1 MKTKKTDYLML
12 ALMTDK
18 PVNFNLQV
26 QSFNALITFY
36 SKAMG
41 TNLGEPY
48 KKMESKRMASILA
61 KAIIS
66 KKLEPGMESK
76 AIDMIKRI
84 GY

>member
-18 PVNFNLQV
+18 PITFNLQV

-48 KKMESKRMASILA
+48 KNMEYKRMASILA

>member
-1 MKTKKTDYLML
+1 MKTKKTDYLKL
-12 ALMTDK
+12 AIMTDK

-26 QSFNALITFY
+26 PSFNALVTFY
-36 SKAMG
+36 SKPMG
-41 TNLGEPY
+41 SNLGEPY
-48 KKMESKRMASILA
+48 KNMESKRIASILA

-66 KKLEPGMESK
+66 KKLEPSMEVK

>member
-1 MKTKKTDYLML
+1 MKTKKTDYLKL
-12 ALMTDK
+12 AIMTDK
-18 PVNFNLQV
+18 PVNFNLQIP
-26 QSFNALITFY
+26 SFNALVTFY

-41 TNLGEPY
+41 VNLGEPY
-48 KKMESKRMASILA
+48 KNMEAKRIASILA

-66 KKLEPGMESK
+66 KKLEPSMESK

>member
-1 MKTKKTDYLML
+1 MKTKKTDYLIL

-26 QSFNALITFY
+26 QSFNSLVTFY
-36 SKAMG
+36 SKPMG
-41 TNLGEPY
+41 TNLAEPY
-48 KKMESKRMASILA
+48 KYMEGKRMASILA

-66 KKLEPGMESK
+66 KKLEPSMELK
-76 AIDMIKRI
+76 AINMIKRI